1 MNQQKPQNN
10 YAYIDSQNLNLG
22 TQKMGWKLDWGKF
35 RRYLA
40 DKYGITKAYLF
51 IGYLPEYESMYNQL
65 HELGYLIVLKPTV
78 GMNNERTSEKPHISP
93 EDLRSGA
100 HVPSST
106 LRSAAQPS
114 TKLHD
119 LSKVPTEQGSSSS
132 ENQESQKEPTEPAK
146 DQKPAV
152 KGNIDAELVLYA
164 MKDINSYDKAIIVSG
179 DGDFY
184 CLVEYLV
191 EQKKLLHLMAPNWR
205 YSSLLK
211 PYEQYIVRL
220 DKARSLLAYRTYR
233 KPQK

>member
-1 MNQQKPQNN
+1 
-10 YAYIDSQNLNLG
+10 
-22 TQKMGWKLDWGKF
+22 MGWKLDWSKF
-35 RRYLA
+35 RRFLA
-40 DKYGITKAYLF
+40 DKYGVTKAYLF
-51 IGYLPEYESMYNQL
+51 IGYLPEYEAMYNQL

-78 GMNNERTSEKPHISP
+78 GMNNDRTSEKPHISP

-106 LRSAAQPS
+106 LSSGAQPS

-119 LSKVPTEQGSSSS
+119 FSKVPTEQGGSVSD
-132 ENQESQKEPTEPAK
+132 NQESQTSSTEQAK

-211 PYEQYIVRL
+211 PYDEYIIRL
-220 DKARSLLAYRTYR
+220 DKERNSLAYRYSK
-233 KPQK
+233 KPGAKK